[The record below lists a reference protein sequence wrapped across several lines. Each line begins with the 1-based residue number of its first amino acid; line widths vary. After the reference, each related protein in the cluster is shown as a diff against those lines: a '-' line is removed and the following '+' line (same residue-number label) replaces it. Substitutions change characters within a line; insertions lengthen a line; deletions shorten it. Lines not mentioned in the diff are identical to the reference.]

1 LLTGV
6 TVIESTVFIAPAVT
20 VSGPPLLSEMPAL
33 LGTEFTVTEKLVLAV
48 IFPVSLT
55 PVIVTV

>member
-1 LLTGV
+1 
-6 TVIESTVFIAPAVT
+6 VIESTVFIAPAVT